1 MRIAVLGA
9 GIMGSSVALELARR
23 GGQVTLIDAGPA
35 PFSAASRWNEGKIHL
50 GYLYSGDPSLQT
62 AQALLAG
69 GLNFRR
75 ITEEL
80 IGTSIEPATT
90 TTDDVYLVHQ
100 DSIVGVEAM
109 KMYFEAVDHLV
120 RAHPCANDYL
130 ADFSG
135 SQVLQ
140 SRELEMIGNTRHIF
154 GGFRVP
160 ERSVNTNWIADRYI
174 DAIDA
179 DQRIEQMLNT
189 RVIGVKPTEAS
200 IHGRWAIQSQ
210 PPLDG
215 AYDVVINALWEGKLA
230 VDAQAG
236 VKIQRG
242 WLHRYRLALFLRT
255 SRRVEAPNAVL
266 ALGPFGDLKNYS
278 GNDFYLSWYPAGLV
292 AEGKSL
298 HPPTLPLID
307 DAARETLVGSVI
319 TELGRLIPSVNSV
332 MAAAKA
338 IVVQGGW
345 VFAVGHGL
353 LSDSRS
359 TLHRRY
365 AFGVQR
371 HGSYVSIDT
380 GKYSVAPWLARRLS
394 NEILG

>member
-1 MRIAVLGA
+1 
-9 GIMGSSVALELARR
+9 
-23 GGQVTLIDAGPA
+23 
-35 PFSAASRWNEGKIHL
+35 
-50 GYLYSGDPSLQT
+50 
-62 AQALLAG
+62 
-69 GLNFRR
+69 
-75 ITEEL
+75 
-80 IGTSIEPATT
+80 
-90 TTDDVYLVHQ
+90 
-100 DSIVGVEAM
+100 
-109 KMYFEAVDHLV
+109 
-120 RAHPCANDYL
+120 
-130 ADFSG
+130 
-135 SQVLQ
+135 
-140 SRELEMIGNTRHIF
+140 MIGNTRHIL

-160 ERSVNTNWIADRYI
+160 ERSVNTNWIADRYL

-179 DQRIEQMLNT
+179 GQRIEQMLNM

-230 VDAQAG
+230 VDAKAG
-236 VKIQRG
+236 VKIQPG
-242 WLHRYRLALFLRT
+242 WSHRYRLALFLRT
-255 SRRVEAPNAVL
+255 THRVEAPNAVL

-292 AEGKSL
+292 AEGESL
-298 HPPTLPLID
+298 DPPTLPLID

-319 TELGRLIPSVNSV
+319 TQLGRLIPSVNSV
-332 MAAAKA
+332 MAAAKD